1 MYKVKNPWLLILTN
15 DCWISIRKNFFCD
28 SILFNIIQIFFSD
41 LYRPHRHHDIEV
53 KHLNW
58 KMNHQT
64 RQTQIP
70 RWTCIRTKDSAEASF
85 KDEIHRAPR
94 YKLVLTKS
102 GNVQLQVILNLC
114 QNYLPLLLVFSFTNF
129 FLKKRAYFK
138 SNGV

>member
-53 KHLNW
+53 KHLKLKNESSNQADSDPTLDLHTHKGQCRGLIQRWNPSSPTLQASLNKIW
-58 KMNHQT
+58 KRSVAGNFKFVSELFAIT
-64 RQTQIP
+64 I
-70 RWTCIRTKDSAEASF
+70 SF
-85 KDEIHRAPR
+85 FV
-94 YKLVLTKS
+94 Y
-102 GNVQLQVILNLC
+102 Q
-114 QNYLPLLLVFSFTNF
+114 F
-129 FLKKRAYFK
+129 FLTKRAYFK